1 MLMLIFF
8 WVWADIL
15 FVFMVMSFQVLELR
29 NNVLH
34 GIL

>member
-29 NNVLH
+29 NNVLR